1 MLDKLKKLL
10 SKWVELPTPRD
21 RSKNITPLM
30 IQELHR
36 IYKSLS
42 NGQKPE
48 FIVSD
53 LVPYLK
59 KCELKLMSVVLAT
72 LQVYKE

>member
-10 SKWVELPTPRD
+10 SNWIEPEKPRD
-21 RSKNITPLM
+21 RPKNITLLM
-30 IQELHR
+30 IQEIHR
-36 IYKSLS
+36 IYNSLS

-59 KCELKLMSVVLAT
+59 KRGIKVEEYGIGYIASV
-72 LQVYKE
+72 EE

>member
-1 MLDKLKKLL
+1 MLSKLEKLL
-10 SKWVELPTPRD
+10 VKWIEPSTPRD
-21 RSKNITPLM
+21 RPKSVTLLM

-42 NGQKPE
+42 HGQKPE

-59 KCELKLMSVVLAT
+59 KCGIKVDEYGIGYIASV
-72 LQVYKE
+72 EE

>member
-10 SKWVELPTPRD
+10 SKWIEPSTPRD
-21 RSKNITPLM
+21 RPKSVTLLM

-59 KCELKLMSVVLAT
+59 KCGIKVDEYGIGYIASV
-72 LQVYKE
+72 EE

>member
-10 SKWVELPTPRD
+10 LKWIEPLTPRD

-42 NGQKPE
+42 HGQKPE

-59 KCELKLMSVVLAT
+59 KCGIKVNECGIGYVASL
-72 LQVYKE
+72 